1 MPFAQNIVPDRRS
14 RIHFRARGHGRRVR
28 PGRVPMEFAPPSSR
42 RNRAESDTAANARRH
57 ALAKSIAVI
66 SCQWGCRSG
75 DGYPSGDGLGAS

>member
-1 MPFAQNIVPDRRS
+1 
-14 RIHFRARGHGRRVR
+14 
-28 PGRVPMEFAPPSSR
+28 MEFAPPSSR